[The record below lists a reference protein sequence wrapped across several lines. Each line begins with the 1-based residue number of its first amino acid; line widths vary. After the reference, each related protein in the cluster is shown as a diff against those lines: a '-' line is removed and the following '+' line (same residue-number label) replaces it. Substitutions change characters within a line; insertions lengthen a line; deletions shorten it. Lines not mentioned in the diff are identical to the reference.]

1 MYKLLALDMDGTLLK
16 DDKTISKE
24 NFDAIQKARE
34 KGVNIALATGR
45 PIKGIEKY
53 LKELNLLSED
63 CYAVT
68 FNGAVVQ
75 TTTGN
80 HIMAKTLMTLEDLQY
95 LYKLSKE
102 LKVNI
107 HAHTNEECITPKS
120 SKYSVLE
127 AELNSIP
134 LTEMDFDTLDKSTII
149 VKVMFIDEE
158 EILNRVIES
167 LPKEVYEKYTVMRSA
182 PYFLEFLNKNAN
194 KGTGVKLLSEK
205 LGVKQDEII
214 CAGDADNDIHMIEYA
229 GLGVAMGNASD
240 NIKKIANFT
249 TKTNE
254 ENGIAYVIDKFIL
267 NKDN

>member
-1 MYKLLALDMDGTLLK
+1 MYKLIAIDMDGTLLK

-24 NFDAIQKARE
+24 NFDAIQRAR
-34 KGVNIALATGR
+34 KNNVKVVLATGR
-45 PIKGIEKY
+45 PVKGIEKY
-53 LKELNLLSED
+53 LKELNLIGED
-63 CYAVT
+63 EYAVT

-80 HIMAKTLMTLEDLQY
+80 HIMAKTLMTLEDLHY
-95 LYKLSKE
+95 LYNLSKE

-107 HAHTNEECITPKS
+107 HAHTTEECITPKS

-134 LTEMDFDTLDKSTII
+134 LTEIDFDNLNENTTI
-149 VKVMFIDEE
+149 VKVMFIDDEKT
-158 EILNRVIES
+158 LDRVIKA
-167 LPKEVYEKYTVMRSA
+167 LPKDIYEKYTIMRSM

-205 LGVKQDEII
+205 LGIKQNEII
-214 CAGDADNDIHMIEYA
+214 CAGDADNDKHMLKYA

-240 NIKKIANFT
+240 NIKEIANFT

-254 ENGIAYVIDKFIL
+254 EDGIAYVIDKFIF
-267 NKDN
+267 NKDI